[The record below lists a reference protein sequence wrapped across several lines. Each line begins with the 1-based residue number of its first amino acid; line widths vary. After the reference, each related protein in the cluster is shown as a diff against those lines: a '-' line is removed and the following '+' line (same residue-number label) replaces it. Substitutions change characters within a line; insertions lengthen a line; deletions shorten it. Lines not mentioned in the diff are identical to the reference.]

1 MHLEFGAWGGNG
13 KGKGGL
19 YRVVV
24 LARRKISDGMHPS
37 LKDILHNMHMK

>member
-19 YRVVV
+19 YVLVV
-24 LARRKISDGMHPS
+24 LARRKSVMVCIPLSG
-37 LKDILHNMHMK
+37 IFFTTCI